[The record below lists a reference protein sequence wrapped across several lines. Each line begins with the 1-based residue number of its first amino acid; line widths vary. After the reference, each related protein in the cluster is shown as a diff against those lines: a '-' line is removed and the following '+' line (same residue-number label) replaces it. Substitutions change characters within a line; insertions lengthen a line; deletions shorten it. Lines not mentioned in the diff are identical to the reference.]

1 VRAEENKLCGLQHA
15 LVGTLYTSTRS
26 LAAGA
31 MAGTIV
37 GLTVA
42 TVGSDPVAATIG
54 LAIPLVGALRVSHA
68 LHFRKRGALPQ
79 TRSAELVYE
88 GGAWLFSALVGLL
101 AFFTLSRSD
110 HPGLHLLVA
119 CLAVGYAAGIC
130 ARNAG
135 RPHIA
140 RGQLALSVLPASVAL
155 AMSDDPV
162 RWILAA
168 VNLVFVAGLAEITS
182 STHRIFV
189 SALEGAHERAE
200 EGKRALGNLPVMAW
214 TADSAGDTT
223 YQSEQWAEF
232 MGTREIGSGN
242 ARIGLVHAADWPTLD
257 SAWSNALK
265 AGSDFAAQYRLL
277 HRTGKYRWVLSRAR
291 PERDASGKIVKWH
304 GVCIDI
310 DDPQVLEKA
319 STGEGEAEAGAVE
332 RRMTR

>member
-1 VRAEENKLCGLQHA
+1 MRAEETKLPGLQQA
-15 LVGTLYTSTRS
+15 LVGTLYRSTRS

-31 MAGTIV
+31 LAGTIV

-42 TVGSDPVAATIG
+42 IVGSDPVAAAIG
-54 LAIPLVGALRVSHA
+54 IAIPIVGALRVLHA
-68 LHFRKRGALPQ
+68 LHFRKKGALAQ
-79 TRSAELVYE
+79 ARAAELVYE
-88 GGAWLFSALVGLL
+88 GGAWLFSALIGLL
-101 AFFTLSRSD
+101 AFFTLDRSD
-110 HPGLHLLVA
+110 NGGLQLLVV

-168 VNLVFVAGLAEITS
+168 VNLIFVAGLSEITT

-200 EGKRALGNLPVMAW
+200 EGKRALSNLPAMTW
-214 TADSAGDTT
+214 TADNSGNTI

-232 MGTREIGSGN
+232 MGTPEIGSGN
-242 ARIGLVHAADWPTLD
+242 TRIGLVHAADWPTLD
-257 SAWSNALK
+257 AAWSNALRT
-265 AGSDFAAQYRLL
+265 GSDFSAHYRLL
-277 HRTGKYRWVLSRAR
+277 HRTGTYRWILSRAR
-291 PERDASGKIVKWH
+291 PERDASGKVAKWH
-304 GVCIDI
+304 GVCVDVN
-310 DDPQVLEKA
+310 DLQLLEMPA
-319 STGEGEAEAGAVE
+319 RARTG
-332 RRMTR
+332 

>member
-1 VRAEENKLCGLQHA
+1 MRIEENKLPELQQA
-15 LVGTLYTSTRS
+15 LVSSLYTSTRS

-31 MAGTIV
+31 VAGTIV

-42 TVGSDPVAATIG
+42 VVSAETATRTIG
-54 LAIPLVGALRVSHA
+54 IAVPVVGALRVAHA
-68 LHFRKRGALPQ
+68 LYFQKRGAPSEAN
-79 TRSAELVYE
+79 SAELVYE

-110 HPGLHLLVA
+110 NSGLQLLVL
-119 CLAVGYAAGIC
+119 CMAVGYAAGIC

-168 VNLVFVAGLAEITS
+168 VNLIFFAGLSEITS

-200 EGKRALGNLPVMAW
+200 EGKRALGSLPIMAW
-214 TADSAGDTT
+214 TADSSGDTI
-223 YQSEQWAEF
+223 YQSEQWVAF

-242 ARIGLVHAADWPTLD
+242 TTIGLVHPTDWAALEN
-257 SAWSNALK
+257 AWSAALK
-265 AGSDFAAQYRLL
+265 AGSDFEVQYRLL
-277 HRTGKYRWVLSRAR
+277 HKTGKYRWVLSRAR
-291 PERDASGKIVKWH
+291 PERDAGGKIARWH
-304 GVCIDI
+304 GVCVDI
-310 DDPQVLEKA
+310 DDLRLPQKA
-319 STGEGEAEAGAVE
+319 SARDGGMKS
-332 RRMTR
+332 RPS